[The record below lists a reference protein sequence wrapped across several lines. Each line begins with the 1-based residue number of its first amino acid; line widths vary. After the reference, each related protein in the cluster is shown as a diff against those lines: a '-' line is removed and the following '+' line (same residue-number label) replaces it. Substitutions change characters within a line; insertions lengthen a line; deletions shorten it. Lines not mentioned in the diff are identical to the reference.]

1 MKKAVALFH
10 VPREQYLAMK
20 LLPVEEDNSIDII
33 RWAHPSQSSW
43 NGSKLELIWSQRG
56 GGNATRLVIPTG
68 QWVLRDPIGY
78 FFGPYTQDEIEK
90 HYVLATPGLGSI
102 AMSHPERRHEAA
114 YLDQVDEDEKQKNHQ
129 GLFVDPEN
137 AGLQEYSVSN
147 YMGDVAQEALD
158 IQDVVFDTYQTSL
171 LDDAPRCVTVVAT
184 HSPSGLQAEVESY
197 TLSPEETKGRA
208 FAKLEERVLS
218 R

>member
-20 LLPVEEDNSIDII
+20 LLPAEEDNSIDIT
-33 RWAHPSQSSW
+33 RWAHPAQSSW
-43 NGSKLELIWSQRG
+43 DGQMLELVWARRG
-56 GGNATRLVIPTG
+56 VTNQNRLIIPVG
-68 QWVLRDPIGY
+68 QWVLRDPSGY
-78 FFGPYTQDEIEK
+78 FFGPYSQDEIEK

-102 AMSHPERRHEAA
+102 SMSHPERRHEAA
-114 YLDQVDEDEKQKNHQ
+114 YLDTVDEDEQQNYQ

-158 IQDVVFDTYQTSL
+158 IRDVVFDTYQTSL
-171 LDDAPRCVTVVAT
+171 LDDEPRCVTVVAT